1 MFIEMPRGV
10 QPHHGFPSSDC
21 AMLSAMDARVV
32 LSASITQATGPLVI
46 VTPDGWELG
55 EALVRACNNV
65 LVSARLRPA
74 QADTAPALI
83 HQRQPLKFEARVI
96 MFGDEAASAMSAAI
110 QDGRFE
116 EYADAY
122 LTRLVRSARKGR
134 FSLVSAQL
142 ELEDI
147 DPLGFDEAHPEQVYR
162 SWPGWPAGSE
172 SSRL

>member
-1 MFIEMPRGV
+1 MFTETPRGV
-10 QPHHGFPSSDC
+10 QQHHGLPSSRC
-21 AMLSAMDARVV
+21 AMLSTMEARVV
-32 LSASITQATGPLVI
+32 LRASIAQATGPSVI

-65 LVSARLRPA
+65 LVAARLRPA
-74 QADTAPALI
+74 HADAAPALI

-96 MFGDEAASAMSAAI
+96 MFGDEAADAVSAAI

-134 FSLVSAQL
+134 YSLVSAQL
-142 ELEDI
+142 ELEDV
-147 DPLGFDEAHPEQVYR
+147 DPLGFADAAAEHAYR
-162 SWPGWPAGSE
+162 SWPGWPASSE